1 MEIPDP
7 IKEEVMKV
15 GGLEG
20 ISEMI
25 PADEDLERTA
35 NAYKALSDPI
45 RLKILK
51 VLMVQPLCVCCI
63 KEIISV
69 QDSKLSYHLSRLRDA
84 GLIVG
89 RQEKNWIIYSPTESA
104 KDLF

>member
-7 IKEEVMKV
+7 IKDEVLKA

-20 ISEMI
+20 IIKMI
-25 PADEDLERTA
+25 PGDENLEKA
-35 NAYKALSDPI
+35 AIAYKALSDPI

-63 KEIISV
+63 KEIISI
-69 QDSKLSYHLSRLRDA
+69 QDSKLSYHLSRLKDA

-89 RQEKNWIIYSPTESA
+89 RQEKNWIIYSSTEMA